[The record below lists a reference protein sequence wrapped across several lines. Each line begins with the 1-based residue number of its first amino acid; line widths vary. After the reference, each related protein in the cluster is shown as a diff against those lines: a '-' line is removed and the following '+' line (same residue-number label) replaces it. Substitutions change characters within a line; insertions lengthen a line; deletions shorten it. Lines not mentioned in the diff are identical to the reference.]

1 MAYARGKRFKSE
13 FERAMEH
20 AFDIRAESTIRRES
34 EKEDLEESARFLR
47 LQGRSIPPFYSP
59 DEPYETEEEKEEK
72 RRRKN
77 VTSRKIQY

>member
-1 MAYARGKRFKSE
+1 MAFARGKRFKSE

-34 EKEDLEESARFLR
+34 EKEDLEESEKFLR
-47 LQGRSIPPFYSP
+47 FQGKVIPPFYG
-59 DEPYETEEEKEEK
+59 EHYETEEEKAEK

>member
-34 EKEDLEESARFLR
+34 EKEDLDESAKFLR
-47 LQGRSIPPFYSP
+47 LQGRSIPLFYLP
-59 DEPYETEEEKEEK
+59 EEPYETEEEKAEK
-72 RRRKN
+72 RKRKN
-77 VTSRKIQY
+77 VRSGKIQL